1 MVRWAVAG
9 VCLGRFAIG
18 ASLAPGLP
26 EQLIEQG
33 HWKRARA
40 LVEARIRE
48 APDDALA
55 NFLLSQI
62 RNAFGDRESPLRL
75 AEKAVALDGGT
86 AKYHRQ
92 IAEVTGVMAQHA
104 GLFQQLMLAR
114 RFRKEIDTALALD
127 ARDVQALRDLMEFYL
142 LAPGIAGGDENK
154 ADVTAGRIGAIDASE
169 GFQAR
174 ARLAEFHKD
183 GENMERWLCQA
194 VEAQPEDYRARM
206 ALAAF
211 YLVPE
216 HSNIA
221 RAAEQAQAAIAID
234 PGRVD
239 AYAALAEVH
248 AVRGDWNELD
258 AVLTAG
264 AKEVPDDLVPYYRAA
279 MRLIDS
285 GKDLPRAERYLRVYL
300 SQEPEGNQPGAAEAR
315 REQELVVRR
324 EGPAFRQAARVN

>member
-1 MVRWAVAG
+1 M
-9 VCLGRFAIG
+9 CLGRFAMA

-26 EQLIEQG
+26 EKLIEQG

-40 LVEARIRE
+40 LVEARMRE
-48 APDDALA
+48 APEDALA

-75 AEKAVALDGGT
+75 AEKAVALDGST

-114 RFRKEIDTALALD
+114 RFSKEIDTALALD
-127 ARDVQALRDLMEFYL
+127 PRDVQALRDLMEFYL
-142 LAPGIAGGDENK
+142 LAPGIAGGDEKK
-154 ADVTAGRIGAIDASE
+154 AEATAGRIAAIDASE
-169 GFQAR
+169 SFRAR

-183 GENMERWLCQA
+183 GGNMELWLCKA
-194 VEAQPEDYRARM
+194 VEAKPEDYRARM

-211 YLVPE
+211 YLAPE
-216 HSNIA
+216 HLNLT
-221 RAAEQAQAAIAID
+221 RAAEQAQAGIAID

-248 AVRGDWNELD
+248 AVRREWNELD

-264 AKEVPDDLVPYYRAA
+264 AKQVPDDLVPYYRAA
-279 MRLIDS
+279 ARLIDS
-285 GKDLPRAERYLRVYL
+285 GNDLPRAERYLRVYL
-300 SQEPEGNQPGAAEAR
+300 SQEPEGNQPSAAEAR
-315 REQELVVRR
+315 REQELVVRK
-324 EGPAFRQAARVN
+324 EGPVFRQAARIN